1 MNAWN
6 ITHSYTRRPRWV
18 ITSQMRRHSY
28 VQSDSFKHGTWLM
41 NACYMTHSCTRR
53 PRSVMASQL
62 RSIRRV
68 RLAHF
73 EEIASS
79 DTSLMRQLKGSGVCA
94 SVSEFVCVCES
105 VGKIENVRKTE
116 KRQERECV
124 FVRAFVYVSCSEDS
138 LYQNVA
144 DAAFKRFWFVH
155 VCVYVCVRVCVC
167 TCACVCR
174 CRCICAYV
182 SVCVCV
188 REREKER

>member
-6 ITHSYTRRPRWV
+6 ITHSYTRRPRWM

-28 VQSDSFKHGTWLM
+28 VQYNSFKHGTWRM

-94 SVSEFVCVCES
+94 SVSEFVCVCVS
-105 VGKIENVRKTE
+105 VGKIGKRAKDRE
-116 KRQERECV
+116 KARE
-124 FVRAFVYVSCSEDS
+124 
-138 LYQNVA
+138 
-144 DAAFKRFWFVH
+144 
-155 VCVYVCVRVCVC
+155 RVCVC
-167 TCACVCR
+167 ACF
-174 CRCICAYV
+174 
-182 SVCVCV
+182 CVCV
-188 REREKER
+188 VFRRQSLSKRR